1 MQIINKWLYCNAVDS
16 VVGTSA
22 PATDQVDYDYMIDI
36 VIKASMAVLIEI
48 YCSYNLRGITKL
60 APANRVIAISEPKSI
75 PRNVRLRMRLGVLM
89 YFLNASDFHRPMRS
103 I

>member
-16 VVGTSA
+16 DVGPAA
-22 PATDQVDYDYMIDI
+22 PATDRGDYDYMIDI

-75 PRNVRLRMRLGVLM
+75 PRKVRLGSEVRC
-89 YFLNASDFHRPMRS
+89 SDVFS
-103 I
+103 KCI